1 MLDSAFNLVQ
11 DSLNKH
17 LLGKFNL
24 KEDVVVISGLSS
36 QDGSAS
42 GGRMNKLILSLVN
55 VEIRQGMTSNAMF
68 RNRDSSAVKKE
79 PEMNTEVCFMIAA
92 NFAPENYSEALRY
105 ISETMTYFH
114 VNRIF
119 DQKNTPDM
127 TDNMSK
133 LMIEVHNRN
142 IEETSQI
149 WQMIGAEYMPSVAYR
164 MTVVSS
170 LD

>member
-1 MLDSAFNLVQ
+1 MLDSAFNLVR

-17 LLGKFNL
+17 LIGKFNL
-24 KEDVVVISGLSS
+24 NEDVVVISGLSNQNRS
-36 QDGSAS
+36 TSS
-42 GGRMNKLILSLVN
+42 GRLNKLILSLVN
-55 VEIRQGMTSNAMF
+55 LEVRQGMTSNAMF

-79 PEMNTEVCFMIAA
+79 PEMNVEVCFMIAA
-92 NFAPENYSEALRY
+92 NFATENYNEALRY

-119 DQKNTPDM
+119 DKSNIPDIPK
-127 TDNMSK
+127 NMSK

-149 WQMIGAEYMPSVAYR
+149 WQMIGVEYMPSVAYR